1 MKDKET
7 IRKQMHEILDIIL
20 DGNGFERRC
29 RDITG
34 TLPTL
39 FFDYSGHVN
48 SFGVRLCVD
57 GWQSGIYGD
66 RTWDFHPED
75 VTEATIESIR
85 SAVQAALME
94 KSETDVL
101 RRDILRQEDKVKD
114 EKDKL
119 SGMKKTLRK
128 KERKEKAAAATTA

>member
-1 MKDKET
+1 MNDNEQ
-7 IRKQMHEILDIIL
+7 IRKRMHEILDIVL
-20 DGNGFERRC
+20 DGNGFEKRK

-34 TLPTL
+34 TLPTM

-48 SFGVRLCVD
+48 SFGVRICTD
-57 GWQSGIYGD
+57 GWQSGLYGD
-66 RTWDFHPED
+66 RSWDFHPED
-75 VTEATIESIR
+75 VTEETVEAIR
-85 SAVQAALME
+85 AAVQAALTE

-101 RRDILRQEDKVKD
+101 RRDIMRQEDRVNG